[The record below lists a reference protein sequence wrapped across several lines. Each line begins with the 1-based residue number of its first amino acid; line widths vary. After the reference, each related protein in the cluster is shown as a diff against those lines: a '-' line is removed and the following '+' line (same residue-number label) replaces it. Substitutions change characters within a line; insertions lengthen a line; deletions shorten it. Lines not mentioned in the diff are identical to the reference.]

1 MWSPPVELRDD
12 GTELQPLG
20 HGIRLITVGEVAVG
34 DQVQFEAAYREH
46 SLALIRM
53 AWLLTGS
60 REKAEDAVHEV
71 FLRYLRVDPP
81 PNSPWSYL
89 RRMLINQVID
99 DGRRAATAS
108 RFRVDRVLVFNDPEL
123 DETWE
128 AVCGLPEGPRRA
140 LVLRYYGDLPL
151 AEIAEVM
158 GVPMGTVKS
167 WIHRGLDRLREAG
180 S

>member
-1 MWSPPVELRDD
+1 MCEA
-12 GTELQPLG
+12 TERAGFLQPLVWPP
-20 HGIRLITVGEVAVG
+20 RLSTVGEVAVG
-34 DQVQFEAAYREH
+34 DQMGFEAAYRDH

-89 RRMLINQVID
+89 RRMLINQLID
-99 DGRRAATAS
+99 EGRRATTAA
-108 RFRVDRVLVFNDPEL
+108 RFRVDRVLVFDDPEL

-140 LVLRYYGDLPL
+140 LVLRYYADLPL
-151 AEIAEVM
+151 ADIAEVM

-167 WIHRGLDRLREAG
+167 WIHRGLERLREA
-180 S
+180 SS

>member
-1 MWSPPVELRDD
+1 
-12 GTELQPLG
+12 
-20 HGIRLITVGEVAVG
+20 VGEVAIG
-34 DQVQFEAAYREH
+34 DETSFEAAYREH
-46 SLALIRM
+46 ALALTRL

-60 REKAEDAVHEV
+60 RERAEDAVHEV
-71 FLRYLRVDPP
+71 FLRYLRVDPRP
-81 PNSPWSYL
+81 DRPWPYL

-99 DGRRAATAS
+99 EGRKVATEV
-108 RFRVDRVLVFNDPEL
+108 RFRTDQALVFHDPEL

-140 LVLRYYGDLPL
+140 LVLRYYADLPL
-151 AEIAEVM
+151 AEIAEAM

-167 WIHRGLDRLREAG
+167 WIHRGLERLREIA